1 MFAEF
6 NDTLFPDIRINL
18 KLDNINDQAFN
29 EFTQK
34 WESYDKRNTPYTFIF
49 TSEGRGLKTT
59 KYIKRIVLFI
69 KKLKKEKKYKIMFF
83 YQKVL

>member
-49 TSEGRGLKTT
+49 TSE
-59 KYIKRIVLFI
+59 V
-69 KKLKKEKKYKIMFF
+69 ED
-83 YQKVL
+83 